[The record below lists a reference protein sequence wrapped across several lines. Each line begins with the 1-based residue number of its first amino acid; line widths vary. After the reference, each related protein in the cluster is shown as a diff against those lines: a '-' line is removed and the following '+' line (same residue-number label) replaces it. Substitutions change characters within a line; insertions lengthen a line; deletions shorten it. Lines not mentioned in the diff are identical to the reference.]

1 MFFYNLV
8 LLIKF
13 YILKNV
19 LILLFIPLIF
29 YGQNNKL
36 KAYLDCR
43 CDQNYLKQ
51 QTSFLEH
58 VRDQNLADIEIFI
71 LDVRNPTGTRTFEI
85 KVDGNNEYQ
94 EISSSTFVSGYAN
107 DTSST
112 LRDKLLNKLKL
123 ALIPFLDK
131 ASYNI
136 KVDVDSNFDDLT
148 VNDDKWKNWVFEL
161 SGSYND
167 DKEESRKTNR
177 YELEFEIDKL
187 TPEWR
192 IGMEIKR
199 NESNGKFFSNDKVYT
214 SNRKTTSIS
223 GRVVRSISDHFSAG
237 IFSSAY
243 QNTYENIDFN
253 RYIAPAIEYSFYPY
267 KDVLSKEITL
277 AYRIG
282 IGKRNYIE
290 KTIYGYEK
298 QKLSSQT
305 LSLNIRFRQK
315 WGNIS
320 SYLNATQFL
329 NDGTKKR
336 FSLRSDLDLR
346 VFEGLAVRFSG
357 NVNLIREQYSL
368 AAVSTSIE
376 ELLLQQRQIATDYRT
391 NFSVGLSY
399 TFGSI
404 YNSVINTRL

>member
-1 MFFYNLV
+1 MKK
-8 LLIKF
+8 LI
-13 YILKNV
+13 IL
-19 LILLFIPLIF
+19 LLFIPLASF
-29 YGQNNKL
+29 GQNNKL

-51 QTSFLEH
+51 QTSFLDH

-71 LDVRNPTGTRTFEI
+71 LDLRNPTGTRSFEI
-85 KVDGNNEYQ
+85 KIDGNNEYQ
-94 EISSSTFVSGYAN
+94 EISSSVLVSGYAN

-123 ALIPFLDK
+123 ALVPFLDK
-131 ASYNI
+131 ANYNLN
-136 KVDVDSNFDDLT
+136 VDVDSNFDDLT

-167 DKEESRKTNR
+167 DKEETRKTNR
-177 YELEFEIDKL
+177 YELEFEVDKL
-187 TPEWR
+187 TPDWR

-199 NESNGKFFSNDKVYT
+199 NESKGKYFSNDNVYT
-214 SNRKTTSIS
+214 SSRKTTSFS
-223 GRVVRSISDHFSAG
+223 GRVVKSISDHFSAG
-237 IFSSAY
+237 VFLGAY
-243 QNTYENIDFN
+243 QNTYENIDLN

-282 IGKRNYIE
+282 VGKRNYIE

-346 VFEGLAVRFSG
+346 VYEGLAVRFST
-357 NVNLIREQYSL
+357 NINLIREQYSL
-368 AAVSTSIE
+368 AAVSNSIE
-376 ELLLQQRQIATDYRT
+376 ELLLQQRQIATDYKT

>member
-8 LLIKF
+8 LLLKF

-71 LDVRNPTGTRTFEI
+71 IDIRNPTGTRTFEI

-94 EISSSTFVSGYAN
+94 EISSSTLVSGYAN

-148 VNDDKWKNWVFEL
+148 VNDDNWKNWVFEL

-223 GRVVRSISDHFSAG
+223 GRVVRSISDHFSVG
-237 IFSSAY
+237 VFSSAY

-346 VFEGLAVRFSG
+346 VFQGLAVRFSG

>member
-1 MFFYNLV
+1 MKK
-8 LLIKF
+8 LI
-13 YILKNV
+13 IL
-19 LILLFIPLIF
+19 LLFIPLASF
-29 YGQNNKL
+29 GQNNKL

-51 QTSFLEH
+51 QTSFLDH

-71 LDVRNPTGTRTFEI
+71 LDVRNPTGTRSFEI
-85 KVDGNNEYQ
+85 KIDGNNEYQ
-94 EISSSTFVSGYAN
+94 EISSSVLVSGYAN

-123 ALIPFLDK
+123 ALVPFLDK
-131 ASYNI
+131 ANYNLN
-136 KVDVDSNFDDLT
+136 VDVDSNFDDLT

-167 DKEESRKTNR
+167 DKEETRKTNR
-177 YELEFEIDKL
+177 YELEFEVDKL
-187 TPEWR
+187 TPDWR

-199 NESNGKFFSNDKVYT
+199 NESKGKYFSNDNVYT
-214 SNRKTTSIS
+214 SSRKTTSFS
-223 GRVVRSISDHFSAG
+223 GRVVKSISDHFSAG
-237 IFSSAY
+237 VFLGAY
-243 QNTYENIDFN
+243 QNTYENIDLN

-282 IGKRNYIE
+282 VGKRNYIE

-346 VFEGLAVRFSG
+346 VYEGLAVRFST
-357 NVNLIREQYSL
+357 NINLIREQYSL
-368 AAVSTSIE
+368 AAVSNSIE
-376 ELLLQQRQIATDYRT
+376 ELLLQQRQIATDYKT

>member
-8 LLIKF
+8 LIIKF

-131 ASYNI
+131 ASYNL

>member
-1 MFFYNLV
+1 MKKLI
-8 LLIKF
+8 LL
-13 YILKNV
+13 
-19 LILLFIPLIF
+19 LLFIPLASF
-29 YGQNNKL
+29 GQNNKL

-51 QTSFLEH
+51 QTSFLDH

-71 LDVRNPTGTRTFEI
+71 LDVRNPTGTRSFEI
-85 KVDGNNEYQ
+85 KIDGNNEYQ
-94 EISSSTFVSGYAN
+94 EISSSVLVSGYAN

-123 ALIPFLDK
+123 ALVPFLDK
-131 ASYNI
+131 ANYNLN
-136 KVDVDSNFDDLT
+136 VDVDSNFDDLT

-167 DKEESRKTNR
+167 DKEETRKTNR
-177 YELEFEIDKL
+177 YELEFEVDKL
-187 TPEWR
+187 TPDWR

-199 NESNGKFFSNDKVYT
+199 NESKGKYFSNDDVYT
-214 SNRKTTSIS
+214 SSRKTTSFS
-223 GRVVRSISDHFSAG
+223 GRVVKSVSDHFSAG
-237 IFSSAY
+237 VFLGAY
-243 QNTYENIDFN
+243 QNTYENIDLN
-253 RYIAPAIEYSFYPY
+253 RYIAPAVEYSFYPY
-267 KDVLSKEITL
+267 RDVLSKEITL

-282 IGKRNYIE
+282 VGKRNYIE

-357 NVNLIREQYSL
+357 NINLIREQYSL
-368 AAVSTSIE
+368 AAVSNSIE
-376 ELLLQQRQIATDYRT
+376 ELLLQQRQIATDYKT

>member
-1 MFFYNLV
+1 MKKLI
-8 LLIKF
+8 LL
-13 YILKNV
+13 
-19 LILLFIPLIF
+19 LLFIPLASF
-29 YGQNNKL
+29 GQNNKL

-51 QTSFLEH
+51 QTSFLDH

-71 LDVRNPTGTRTFEI
+71 LDVRNPTGTRSFEI
-85 KVDGNNEYQ
+85 KIDGNNEYQ
-94 EISSSTFVSGYAN
+94 EISSSVLVSGYAN

-123 ALIPFLDK
+123 ALVPFLDK
-131 ASYNI
+131 ANYNLN
-136 KVDVDSNFDDLT
+136 VDVDSNFDDLT

-167 DKEESRKTNR
+167 DKEETRKTNR
-177 YELEFEIDKL
+177 YELEFEVDKL
-187 TPEWR
+187 TPDWR

-199 NESNGKFFSNDKVYT
+199 NESKGKYFSNDDVYT
-214 SNRKTTSIS
+214 SSRKTTSFS
-223 GRVVRSISDHFSAG
+223 GRVVKSVSDHFSAG
-237 IFSSAY
+237 VFLGAY
-243 QNTYENIDFN
+243 QNTYENIDLN

-267 KDVLSKEITL
+267 RDVLSKEITL

-282 IGKRNYIE
+282 VGKRNYIE

-357 NVNLIREQYSL
+357 NINLIREQYSL
-368 AAVSTSIE
+368 AAVSNSIE
-376 ELLLQQRQIATDYRT
+376 ELLLQQRQIATDYKT
-391 NFSVGLSY
+391 CLLY
-399 TFGSI
+399 TSP
-404 YNSVINTRL
+404 SPRD